1 MKSLPYIMVL
11 LGAVLWGTT
20 GTTQTFLQ
28 EGISPFSVACV
39 RSGIGGGLLLVMI
52 LVMKKM
58 NWRTWPW
65 KWNILAALAIALFQC
80 LFFSSVRFTGVA
92 IGTVVTIGSAPV
104 FSGLLEWAIWKVRPG
119 RIWTI
124 ATSFSIIGCML
135 LFVNRGEAVIDPFG
149 IGLALCAGFMFAL
162 YTNVSKQL
170 MKQAQ
175 TLPAVAM
182 TFSICAVILAPVAL
196 MDGVVWITN
205 KGNLIPML
213 YMGVITTS
221 IAYLLFL
228 AGLRSV
234 NSSAAVTLSLAEPLT
249 AALLG
254 VLFLGEYLSFTSWG
268 GVLLILGGIAVLTV
282 GNRSASA

>member
-28 EGISPFSVACV
+28 EGISSFAVACV
-39 RSGIGGGLLLVMI
+39 RSGIGGGLLLI
-52 LVMKKM
+52 LVLMMKKM
-58 NWRTWPW
+58 TWRTWPW

-80 LFFSSVRFTGVA
+80 LFFSSIRFTGVA

-104 FSGLLEWAIWKVRPG
+104 FSGILEWVIWKVKPS
-119 RIWTI
+119 RIWAA
-124 ATSFSIIGCML
+124 ATSFSIIGCAL
-135 LFVNRGEAVIDPFG
+135 LFVNRGEAIIDPAG
-149 IGLALCAGFMFAL
+149 IGLALCAGLMFAL

-170 MKQAQ
+170 MKHAE

-182 TFSICAVILAPVAL
+182 TFSISSVILAPIAL
-196 MDGVVWITN
+196 MDGVLWITDI
-205 KGNLIPML
+205 GNLVPML
-213 YMGVITTS
+213 YMGIITTS

-254 VLFLGEYLSFTSWG
+254 VLFLGEYLSLTSWA
-268 GVLLILGGIAVLTV
+268 GVFLILGGIIVITF
-282 GNRSASA
+282 GNQFAS

>member
-28 EGISPFSVACV
+28 EGISSFAVACV
-39 RSGIGGGLLLVMI
+39 RSGIGGGLLLI
-52 LVMKKM
+52 LVLMMKKM
-58 NWRTWPW
+58 TWRTWPW

-80 LFFSSVRFTGVA
+80 LFFSSIRFTGVA

-104 FSGLLEWAIWKVRPG
+104 FSGILEWVIWKVKPS
-119 RIWTI
+119 RIWAA
-124 ATSFSIIGCML
+124 ATSFSIIGCAL
-135 LFVNRGEAVIDPFG
+135 LFVNRGEAIIDPAG
-149 IGLALCAGFMFAL
+149 IGLALCAGLMFAL

-170 MKQAQ
+170 MKHAE

-182 TFSICAVILAPVAL
+182 TFSICSVILAPIAL
-196 MDGVVWITN
+196 MDGVLWITDI
-205 KGNLIPML
+205 GNLVPML
-213 YMGVITTS
+213 YMGIITTS

-254 VLFLGEYLSFTSWG
+254 VLFLGEYLSLTSWA
-268 GVLLILGGIAVLTV
+268 GVFLILGGIIVITF
-282 GNRSASA
+282 GNQFAS

>member
-28 EGISPFSVACV
+28 EGVSSFAVACV
-39 RSGIGGGLLLVMI
+39 RSGIGGGLLLLLV

-58 NWRTWPW
+58 QWRTWPW

-80 LFFSSVRFTGVA
+80 LFFSSIRFTGVA

-104 FSGLLEWAIWKVRPG
+104 FSGIIEWIIWKVKPN
-119 RIWTI
+119 RIWAI
-124 ATSFSIIGCML
+124 ATSFAIIGCAL

-149 IGLALCAGFMFAL
+149 IGLALCAGCMFAL

-170 MKQAQ
+170 MKEAE

-182 TFSICAVILAPVAL
+182 TFSMCAIMLAPLAL
-196 MDGVVWITN
+196 MDGVSWIAEMN
-205 KGNLIPML
+205 NLVPML
-213 YMGVITTS
+213 YMGIITTS

-228 AGLRSV
+228 AGLRFV

-254 VLFLGEYLSFTSWG
+254 VLFLGEYLSMTSWG
-268 GVLLILGGIAVLTV
+268 GVLLILGGIAVLTFGSRV
-282 GNRSASA
+282 AS

>member
-1 MKSLPYIMVL
+1 MKYLPYIMVL

-28 EGISPFSVACV
+28 EGISSFAVACV
-39 RSGIGGGLLLVMI
+39 RSGIGGGLLLI
-52 LVMKKM
+52 LILIKKKIT
-58 NWRTWPW
+58 WRTWPW
-65 KWNILAALAIALFQC
+65 RWNILAALAIALFQC
-80 LFFSSVRFTGVA
+80 LFFSSIRFTGIA

-104 FSGLLEWAIWKVRPG
+104 FSGLLEWMVWKVKPG
-119 RIWTI
+119 RIWAI
-124 ATSFSIIGCML
+124 ATSFAIIGCAL
-135 LFVNRGEAVIDPFG
+135 LFVNKGEAIIDPAG

-170 MKQAQ
+170 MQQ
-175 TLPAVAM
+175 VETLPAVAM
-182 TFSICAVILAPVAL
+182 TFSICAVILAPLAL
-196 MDGVVWITN
+196 MDGVYWIMDA
-205 KGNLIPML
+205 GNLVPML
-213 YMGVITTS
+213 YMGIITTS

-254 VLFLGEYLSFTSWG
+254 VLFVGEYLSVTSWCG
-268 GVLLILGGIAVLTV
+268 IVLILGGIIVLTFGSRAV
-282 GNRSASA
+282 S

>member
-1 MKSLPYIMVL
+1 MKPLPYIMVL

-28 EGISPFSVACV
+28 EGISSFAVACV
-39 RSGIGGGLLLVMI
+39 RSGIGGGLLLI
-52 LVMKKM
+52 LVLMMKKM
-58 NWRTWPW
+58 TWRTWPW

-80 LFFSSVRFTGVA
+80 LFFSSIRFTGVA

-104 FSGLLEWAIWKVRPG
+104 FSGILEWVIWKVKPS
-119 RIWTI
+119 RIWAA
-124 ATSFSIIGCML
+124 ATSFSIIGCAL
-135 LFVNRGEAVIDPFG
+135 LFVNRGEAIIDPAG
-149 IGLALCAGFMFAL
+149 IGLALCAGLMFAL

-170 MKQAQ
+170 MKHAE

-182 TFSICAVILAPVAL
+182 TFSICSVILAPIAL
-196 MDGVVWITN
+196 MDGVLWITDI
-205 KGNLIPML
+205 GNLVPML
-213 YMGVITTS
+213 YMGIITTS

-254 VLFLGEYLSFTSWG
+254 VLFLGEYLSLTSWA
-268 GVLLILGGIAVLTV
+268 GVFLILGGIIVITF
-282 GNRSASA
+282 GNRFAS

>member
-28 EGISPFSVACV
+28 GGISSFAVACV
-39 RSGIGGGLLLVMI
+39 RSGIGGGLLLI
-52 LVMKKM
+52 LVLMMKKM
-58 NWRTWPW
+58 TWRTWPW

-80 LFFSSVRFTGVA
+80 LFFSSIRFTGVA

-104 FSGLLEWAIWKVRPG
+104 FSGILEWVIWKVKPS
-119 RIWTI
+119 RIWAA
-124 ATSFSIIGCML
+124 ATSFSIIGCAL
-135 LFVNRGEAVIDPFG
+135 LFVNRGEAIIDPAG
-149 IGLALCAGFMFAL
+149 IGLALCAGLMFAL

-170 MKQAQ
+170 MKHAE

-182 TFSICAVILAPVAL
+182 TFSICSVILAPIAL
-196 MDGVVWITN
+196 MDGVLWITDIV
-205 KGNLIPML
+205 NLVPML
-213 YMGVITTS
+213 YMGIITTS

-254 VLFLGEYLSFTSWG
+254 VLFLGEYLSLTSWA
-268 GVLLILGGIAVLTV
+268 GVFLILGGIIVITF
-282 GNRSASA
+282 GNRFAS

>member
-28 EGISPFSVACV
+28 EGISSFAVACV
-39 RSGIGGGLLLVMI
+39 RSGIGGGLLLI
-52 LVMKKM
+52 LVLMMKKM
-58 NWRTWPW
+58 TWRTWPW

-80 LFFSSVRFTGVA
+80 LFFSSIRFTGVA

-104 FSGLLEWAIWKVRPG
+104 FSGILEWVIWKVKPS
-119 RIWTI
+119 RIWAA
-124 ATSFSIIGCML
+124 ATSFSIIGCAL
-135 LFVNRGEAVIDPFG
+135 LFVNRGEAIIDPAG
-149 IGLALCAGFMFAL
+149 IGLALCAGLMFAL

-170 MKQAQ
+170 MKHAE

-182 TFSICAVILAPVAL
+182 TFSISSVILAPIAL
-196 MDGVVWITN
+196 MDGVLWITDI
-205 KGNLIPML
+205 GNLVPML
-213 YMGVITTS
+213 YMGIITTS

-254 VLFLGEYLSFTSWG
+254 VLFLGEYLSLTSWA
-268 GVLLILGGIAVLTV
+268 GVFLILGGIIVITF
-282 GNRSASA
+282 GNRFAS

>member
-28 EGISPFSVACV
+28 EGVSSFAVACV
-39 RSGIGGGLLLVMI
+39 RSGIGGGLLLLLV

-58 NWRTWPW
+58 QWRTWPW

-80 LFFSSVRFTGVA
+80 LFFSSIRFTGVA

-104 FSGLLEWAIWKVRPG
+104 FSGIIEWIIWKVKPN
-119 RIWTI
+119 RIWAI
-124 ATSFSIIGCML
+124 ATSFAIIGCAL

-149 IGLALCAGFMFAL
+149 IGLALCAGCMFAL

-170 MKQAQ
+170 MKEAE

-182 TFSICAVILAPVAL
+182 TFSMCAIMLAPLAL
-196 MDGVVWITN
+196 MDGVSWIAEMN
-205 KGNLIPML
+205 NVVPML
-213 YMGVITTS
+213 YMGIITTS

-228 AGLRSV
+228 AGLRFV

-254 VLFLGEYLSFTSWG
+254 VLFLGEYLSMTSWG
-268 GVLLILGGIAVLTV
+268 GVLLILGGIAVLTFGSRV
-282 GNRSASA
+282 AS

>member
-28 EGISPFSVACV
+28 GGISSFAVACV
-39 RSGIGGGLLLVMI
+39 RSGIGGGLLLI
-52 LVMKKM
+52 LVLMMKKM
-58 NWRTWPW
+58 TWRTWPW

-80 LFFSSVRFTGVA
+80 LFFSSIRFTGVA

-104 FSGLLEWAIWKVRPG
+104 FSGILEWVIWKVKPS
-119 RIWTI
+119 RIWAA
-124 ATSFSIIGCML
+124 ATSFSIIGCAL
-135 LFVNRGEAVIDPFG
+135 LFVNRGEAIIDPAG
-149 IGLALCAGFMFAL
+149 IGLALCAGLMFAL

-170 MKQAQ
+170 MKHAE

-182 TFSICAVILAPVAL
+182 TFSICSVILAPIAL
-196 MDGVVWITN
+196 MDGVLWITDI
-205 KGNLIPML
+205 GNLVPML
-213 YMGVITTS
+213 YMGIITTS

-254 VLFLGEYLSFTSWG
+254 VLFLGEYLSLTSWA
-268 GVLLILGGIAVLTV
+268 GVFLILGGIIVITF
-282 GNRSASA
+282 GNRFAS

>member
-1 MKSLPYIMVL
+1 MKYLPYIMVL

-28 EGISPFSVACV
+28 EGISSFAVACV
-39 RSGIGGGLLLVMI
+39 RSGIGGGVLLI
-52 LVMKKM
+52 LVLIMKKM

-80 LFFSSVRFTGVA
+80 LFFSSIRFTGVA
-92 IGTVVTIGSAPV
+92 IGTVVTIGSSPV
-104 FSGLLEWAIWKVRPG
+104 FSGLLEWAVWKVKPG
-119 RIWTI
+119 RIWAI
-124 ATSFSIIGCML
+124 ATSFAIIGCAM
-135 LFVNRGEAVIDPFG
+135 LFVNRGEAIVDPFG

-162 YTNVSKQL
+162 YTSVSKQL
-170 MKQAQ
+170 MERAE

-182 TFSICAVILAPVAL
+182 TFSMCAVMLAPIAL
-196 MDGVVWITN
+196 MDGVVWITDM
-205 KGNLIPML
+205 GNLVPML
-213 YMGVITTS
+213 YMGIITTS

-228 AGLRSV
+228 GGLRFI

-268 GVLLILGGIAVLTV
+268 GVLLILGGIIVLTF
-282 GNRSASA
+282 GNRAAS